1 MAIALVL
8 FMKHFLGGTKDIF
21 LKLFVK
27 DYEICCLIMF
37 SFKKTDS
44 MSSHVSERLISMC
57 FILCFSINKQKTPN
71 KQASTHANK
80 ASYMSCLPS
89 VSKIPTRAW
98 SNINSGCWHLCH
110 LHCKGLHSGKS
121 TCILHQH
128 HLRSNMAHDKILH
141 HHPHSAMLFALKSVP

>member
-1 MAIALVL
+1 MPIDMAIALVL

-57 FILCFSINKQKTPN
+57 FILCFSINKRKPQIN
-71 KQASTHANK
+71 KQAHMQTKQAICHA
-80 ASYMSCLPS
+80 Y
-89 VSKIPTRAW
+89 
-98 SNINSGCWHLCH
+98 HL
-110 LHCKGLHSGKS
+110 
-121 TCILHQH
+121 
-128 HLRSNMAHDKILH
+128 
-141 HHPHSAMLFALKSVP
+141 